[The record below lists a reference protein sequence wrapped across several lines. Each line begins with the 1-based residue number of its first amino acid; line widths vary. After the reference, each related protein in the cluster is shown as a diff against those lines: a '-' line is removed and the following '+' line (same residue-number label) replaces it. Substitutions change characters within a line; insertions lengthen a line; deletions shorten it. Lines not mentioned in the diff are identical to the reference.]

1 MIGSYYLSTLDL
13 LQLIRISRRI
23 GNEVSTYIWEEYSLN
38 EDCMTNIIERIKYT
52 AQYKKNSLVLT
63 SLTTIDH
70 KDYLFIQIR
79 KRV

>member
-1 MIGSYYLSTLDL
+1 MIGSYYLSMLDL

-52 AQYKKNSLVLT
+52 AQYKKKLSCSHIIN
-63 SLTTIDH
+63 
-70 KDYLFIQIR
+70 YN
-79 KRV
+79 